1 MPSFVKPYAVS
12 LIATAL
18 LISGCGGTPGSI
30 AAQGALAQ
38 IGAPPVQ
45 TNQRGSWMLAEAKRK
60 DLLYLADGVASIDVL
75 TYPGYKRVGVLGG
88 FSEVVGVCTDK
99 RGNVWVPNSAR
110 FTLVEY
116 LHGGTTPIATLYD
129 PNEYTVACAVD
140 PLSGDLA
147 VYTLPVAGPGPAIAI
162 FPHESGN
169 PVSYTVPGMSLLSDI
184 SYGPR
189 SQLFFDGTTPGNAF
203 EMQRFY
209 AGKFNLIRI
218 RGAKVTSAAGG
229 VQFAEGAVTINVI
242 GNGNTSL
249 IYRMSS
255 SGVVQGTTQLLNSY
269 SCQGYLIW
277 KKVLI
282 CPSGLGPLQVYPY
295 PQGGNYAM
303 QIPLQS
309 TTQAAMSVAAP
320 Q

>member
-1 MPSFVKPYAVS
+1 MTTFVKRSVVR
-12 LIATAL
+12 LIALAVLTGCSGTQGSNAAPGAL
-18 LISGCGGTPGSI
+18 PQSGAP
-30 AAQGALAQ
+30 AAQ
-38 IGAPPVQ
+38 PDH
-45 TNQRGSWMLAEAKRK
+45 RESWMLPEAKRN

-99 RGNVWVPNSAR
+99 RGNVWVANSAR

-129 PNEYTVACAVD
+129 PNQYTVTCAID

-147 VYTLPVAGPGPAIAI
+147 VYTLPVGGPGPTITI
-162 FPHESGN
+162 FRHESGS

-209 AGKFNLIRI
+209 EGTFNRIRI
-218 RGAKVTSAAGG
+218 RGAKITSAAGG
-229 VQFAEGAVTINVI
+229 VQYAEGAVTINVL

-295 PQGGNYAM
+295 PRGGNYAR